1 MEVDHA
7 SSLVPV
13 TLCGRRSP
21 ETGPHVELLTWSFPA
36 VTGDA
41 TQLRMQWGTASLPL
55 QVIVQPTKAVAI
67 AQDDRD
73 TYVGAYDMQLLEG
86 MGWPVNA
93 RFEVFEKD
101 GLLRGRLP
109 FSIHPGDELEFD
121 LVPAGDQR
129 FNAGLYRDGK
139 LFNIEMGASFEFDL
153 DGERATTV
161 MLRGIEGTV
170 FGTGMRSG

>member
-1 MEVDHA
+1 MIVTPTSALTTCSCSREWAGQSTLA
-7 SSLVPV
+7 SRSS
-13 TLCGRRSP
+13 RR
-21 ETGPHVELLTWSFPA
+21 
-36 VTGDA
+36 
-41 TQLRMQWGTASLPL
+41 
-55 QVIVQPTKAVAI
+55 
-67 AQDDRD
+67 
-73 TYVGAYDMQLLEG
+73 
-86 MGWPVNA
+86 
-93 RFEVFEKD
+93 D

-161 MLRGIEGTV
+161 RLGGIEGTV